1 MQYAT
6 LYATSLF
13 LKTYYLVYLV
23 TFCLNIPYTSVTS
36 FFRFKLGVV
45 QLKSQRKRQ
54 KNIFCVLIVPIFGA
68 FE

>member
-6 LYATSLF
+6 LYAASLIILF
-13 LKTYYLVYLV
+13 TLV

-45 QLKSQRKRQ
+45 QLKSERKRQ